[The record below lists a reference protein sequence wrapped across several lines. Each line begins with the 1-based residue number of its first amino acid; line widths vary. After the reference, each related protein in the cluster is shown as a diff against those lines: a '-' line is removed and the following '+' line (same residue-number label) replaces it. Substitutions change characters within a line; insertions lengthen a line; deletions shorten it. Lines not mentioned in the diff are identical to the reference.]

1 MCDVISGMAG
11 MSAATNMAL
20 AGAGA
25 AVGYLGRLFWKSYS
39 ESSLCCEMV
48 FPGDIYFYY

>member
-11 MSAATNMAL
+11 VSAATNVAL

-25 AVGYLGRLFWKSYS
+25 ALGYLGRLF
-39 ESSLCCEMV
+39 
-48 FPGDIYFYY
+48 